1 MASNDSLRSDAQANK
16 ELILE
21 VARNALAADP
31 NASLNSIA
39 KEAGIGAGTL
49 YRHFPSRESLVLG
62 VYRNEVESL
71 VALAPAL
78 LARHTPIQA
87 FRMWCHELAKFGR
100 MKYGVADIVHA
111 AASEQ
116 DAEATYEPMLGAVFQ
131 LMKACKSANAIDIT
145 AKPEDFLVFV
155 GLLWRI
161 PPTTS
166 GKAQVER
173 LLDVVFRG
181 LGAKDC

>member
-1 MASNDSLRSDAQANK
+1 MPANDSLRSDAQANK
-16 ELILE
+16 ELILD

-31 NASLNSIA
+31 HASLNSIA

-62 VYRNEVESL
+62 VYRKEVESL

-78 LARHTPIQA
+78 LAKHAPTQA
-87 FRMWCHELAKFGR
+87 FRMWCEQLARFGR
-100 MKYGVADIVHA
+100 MKYGVADIMHA

-116 DAEATYEPMLGAVFQ
+116 DAEAIYEPMLGAVSQ
-131 LMKACKSANAIDIT
+131 LMKACKSANAMDPT
-145 AKPEDFLVFV
+145 AKPEDFLVLV

-173 LLDVVFRG
+173 LLALAFRG
-181 LGAKDC
+181 LGVKD